1 VFATRRRAR
10 RHPRAPARSRDGIRY
25 DVTMTAKNL
34 DLTGADRAQLQVQ
47 LALDVGD
54 VVGLG
59 SCTTNRHRTRV
70 TCRQPR

>member
-1 VFATRRRAR
+1 
-10 RHPRAPARSRDGIRY
+10 
-25 DVTMTAKNL
+25 MTAKNL